1 MIKNISLKNFK
12 AFHNE
17 IVFDFYDSP
26 NLLIGGENG
35 SGKSSLFEA
44 IKYVFFYDRLLMENI
59 SVTRVGDERDAA
71 ILEWRQKYNHRK
83 YKTTDFVIKINGQTI
98 DNFDKSKYLIYM
110 VSGDDIRRNDE
121 LLLGNFFRDL
131 YFLDTSV
138 DEIIGDKELLQIII
152 NTVNET
158 LKNVFYESIQLELTQ
173 SSDCVCRII
182 DTERDLNENKSLKT
196 YFNEAKLHIINLLL
210 ILSLADAC
218 KKEDE
223 KKRILVLDDF
233 ITSLDATN
241 RTLIIKFILG
251 KFGSDFQIIMLT
263 HNQSYF
269 NLTKYIVENIFSTMP
284 KWSYQTLYEF
294 RNEHKIYRYEGS
306 DDIKRI
312 RDDYLIE
319 KNKTTPCFESIGNR
333 LRQRFEVLLFE
344 LARLAQIGNWEE
356 SKLIISNL
364 VDTSNKTM
372 YLLRDGDKQLNSFDL
387 LNDIENTVYRESIPN
402 DRLRDCL
409 KSKIEKYKNKDQLK
423 HLIPIIR
430 DMRIYQKV
438 ILHQM
443 SHGRD
448 ELPTNSSKEIE
459 CTMDL
464 LSKMESVINKKYGVG
479 LNVYTI

>member
-1 MIKNISLKNFK
+1 M
-12 AFHNE
+12 
-17 IVFDFYDSP
+17 
-26 NLLIGGENG
+26 
-35 SGKSSLFEA
+35 
-44 IKYVFFYDRLLMENI
+44 
-59 SVTRVGDERDAA
+59 
-71 ILEWRQKYNHRK
+71 
-83 YKTTDFVIKINGQTI
+83 
-98 DNFDKSKYLIYM
+98 
-110 VSGDDIRRNDE
+110 
-121 LLLGNFFRDL
+121 
-131 YFLDTSV
+131 
-138 DEIIGDKELLQIII
+138 
-152 NTVNET
+152 
-158 LKNVFYESIQLELTQ
+158 
-173 SSDCVCRII
+173 
-182 DTERDLNENKSLKT
+182 
-196 YFNEAKLHIINLLL
+196 L

-218 KKEDE
+218 NKEDE

-356 SKLIISNL
+356 SKLIISTL

-372 YLLRDGDKQLNSFDL
+372 YLLRDGDKQLNSYDL

-402 DRLRDCL
+402 ERLRDCL

-479 LNVYTI
+479 VNVYTI